1 MKNRNEELKMM
12 GEKAVAVFDLDGTL
26 VETDAANSA
35 AYRDALNGVGV
46 GNVTGLYGRITA
58 GVIREA
64 VAGISDL
71 EMNESVRQKVEA
83 YCHHLWRTRLGAAA
97 DALNCVLINRE
108 AFNKVVL
115 LTDGAERRAMET
127 LRYHGLAG
135 CFDEIVCNAGVG
147 DKYVNYFKSFDTDPA
162 ACVVWENEEGK
173 IKSAIAAGVKIE
185 NIRKVG

>member
-1 MKNRNEELKMM
+1 MTIERNIT
-12 GEKAVAVFDLDGTL
+12 AVFDLDGTL

-35 AYRDALNGVGV
+35 AYQDALNGAGV

-58 GVIREA
+58 GVIRGA

-71 EMNESVRQKVEA
+71 EINEIVRRKVEA
-83 YCHHLWRTRLGAAA
+83 YCHHLWRTHLGAAA

-108 AFNKVVL
+108 VFNKVVL

-135 CFDEIVCNAGVG
+135 CFDEIVCNCGVG
-147 DKYVNYFKSFDTDPA
+147 DKYTNYFKNFDTDPA

-173 IKSAIAAGVKIE
+173 IKSAIAAGVKTS
-185 NIRKVG
+185 NIKKVG